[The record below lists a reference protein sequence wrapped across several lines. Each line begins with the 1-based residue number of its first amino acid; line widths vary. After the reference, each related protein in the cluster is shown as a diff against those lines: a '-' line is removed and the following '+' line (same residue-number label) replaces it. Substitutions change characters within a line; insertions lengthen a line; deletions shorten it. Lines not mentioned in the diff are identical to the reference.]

1 MGSAKD
7 SPPHTHPAL
16 PTPPLGTA
24 GKISLVLAFLSFVF
38 TPTLNAEHQ
47 RDLKTAKRQ
56 ESWALF
62 IWLLMIKFTAAL
74 KSKDTTPHAFSGGF
88 EGHMLCGSSL
98 MGSRGQDDGK
108 PSGAFLLHPAL

>member
-38 TPTLNAEHQ
+38 TPTLNVEHQ
-47 RDLKTAKRQ
+47 RDLKT
-56 ESWALF
+56 LP
-62 IWLLMIKFTAAL
+62 
-74 KSKDTTPHAFSGGF
+74 KDKNLELYLSGY
-88 EGHMLCGSSL
+88 L
-98 MGSRGQDDGK
+98 
-108 PSGAFLLHPAL
+108 